1 LGERKISFEGIAMA
15 AEPGIVRWAAGD
27 LAKAFERQKHVYFWT
42 GGTLEDAKAII
53 GPLDSISQRFPP

>member
-1 LGERKISFEGIAMA
+1 MA